1 MANLLTIVRIIGT
14 IPLVILIYLD
24 GPNIDSFILFCV
36 LALTDFF
43 DGYLARKYNKT
54 TKLGNILDG
63 IADKF
68 LMLSV
73 TIVLLIK
80 HVIPYYSL
88 LIFLRDFIS
97 IFFVIYLT
105 KTNKSIPKSNI
116 FGKAKTTFQILSI
129 VFALLLG
136 KWTIISIIMFILA
149 ILSCICE
156 LIYII
161 KVIKNK

>member
-54 TKLGNILDG
+54 SKLGNILDG

-88 LIFLRDFIS
+88 LILE
-97 IFFVIYLT
+97 
-105 KTNKSIPKSNI
+105 
-116 FGKAKTTFQILSI
+116 
-129 VFALLLG
+129 
-136 KWTIISIIMFILA
+136 
-149 ILSCICE
+149 C
-156 LIYII
+156 
-161 KVIKNK
+161 

>member
-1 MANLLTIVRIIGT
+1 MANFLTIIRIIGT
-14 IPLVILIYLD
+14 IPLIMLIYFRA
-24 GPNIDSFILFCV
+24 PNSDIFILFCI

-43 DGYLARKYNKT
+43 DGYISRKSNT
-54 TKLGNILDG
+54 TSKIGNILDG

-73 TIVLLIK
+73 TVVLLVT
-80 HVIPYYSL
+80 HAIPYYSL

-97 IFFVIYLT
+97 IFFIIYLT
-105 KTNKSIPKSNI
+105 KLNKSVPKSNI
-116 FGKAKTTFQILSI
+116 FGKLKTTFQILSI

-136 KWTIISIIMFILA
+136 KWTIISIIMFSLA

-156 LIYII
+156 LFYII
-161 KVIKNK
+161 KAIKNK